1 MNKNLVYISSV
12 GGSLEFFDFM
22 IFVHL
27 YPVIIENFFPT
38 SDNNLQKT
46 FLTILTFVISY
57 IAKPFGGI
65 FYGIV
70 GERFGVV
77 KSFNS
82 TLLIISIS
90 TLCITFLPTYKE
102 IGIFSTIFLI
112 LFRILQGFSNGGEIP
127 SSVIYIYENAK
138 EKEKEKSLSCL
149 FFAFT
154 IGSCISSYLAIL
166 STSFKAELGENIYF
180 RLPFLIGGIFSVIA
194 YLIRKR
200 FTKSNPKKTNNHDN
214 FIYTIINIKSHFR
227 FILIYGFGS
236 TLMANYFILTPN
248 IYLNKYYN
256 NNNSIKFIIS
266 ISLLFIA
273 IFTLINAYFVNKYN
287 FKKLYLTG
295 VLLNI
300 IFSPFYFFLITSK
313 NEYYFITGQIFAS
326 IICAPIFGNIY
337 SIICNSFKNNLIL
350 KFSIVSNF
358 AVTIFPPLTSSII
371 IYLISLNITLLPSI
385 LVSFYGVII
394 LIMILKQKYLTEIN
408 ERTQNDILNRS
419 V

>member
-1 MNKNLVYISSV
+1 MNKKLIYISSV

-27 YPVIIENFFPT
+27 YPVIIDKFFPP

-46 FLTILTFVISY
+46 FLTILTFIISY

-65 FYGIV
+65 FYGII
-70 GERFGVV
+70 GEKFGVI

-102 IGIFSTIFLI
+102 IGVLSTIFLI
-112 LFRILQGFSNGGEIP
+112 SFRILQGFSNGGEIP
-127 SSVIYIYENAK
+127 SSVVYTYENAI
-138 EKEKEKSLSCL
+138 EKEKSLSCL

-154 IGSCISSYLAIL
+154 IGSCIASYLAII
-166 STSFKAELGENIYF
+166 STNFKDVLGENIYY
-180 RLPFLIGGIFSVIA
+180 RVPFLFGGFFSIIA
-194 YLIRKR
+194 FLIRKN
-200 FTKSNPKKTNNHDN
+200 FTSNILIAKKNNFK
-214 FIYTIINIKSHFR
+214 FIYKIKNFKTHSK
-227 FILIYGFGS
+227 FIFVYGFGS

-248 IYLNKYYN
+248 IYLNKYYTN
-256 NNNSIKFIIS
+256 NHSIKFIIS
-266 ISLLFIA
+266 MSLFLIA

-287 FKKLYLTG
+287 FKKLYSIG

-300 IFSPFYFFLITSK
+300 VFSPFYFFLITSK
-313 NEYYFITGQIFAS
+313 NEYYFITGQIVAS

-337 SIICNSFKNNLIL
+337 SIICNNFKNNLIL
-350 KFSIVSNF
+350 NFSIVSNL
-358 AVTIFPPLTSSII
+358 AVTIFPPVTSSII
-371 IYLISLNITLLPSI
+371 IFLISLNGTFLPSI
-385 LVSFYGVII
+385 LVSFYGVLI
-394 LIMILKQKYLTEIN
+394 LVLILKQKYMNEIN